1 MRVLQASSVHK
12 MDSMEKLTCKQ
23 KSQLHC
29 YNKFSRNTRSLVT
42 RELDRKRALQIVCT
56 CFVLLQRRCNTLC
69 NTENFEVGTIASFPR
84 LK

>member
-29 YNKFSRNTRSLVT
+29 YNKFT